1 MKDFSNPKRNS
12 IGQINSFNNPL
23 FSFRDS
29 LSFNFNESNQ
39 KEELDNIIRLLK
51 LETDNNV
58 TNFDILIN
66 NFLRKNQKIKNDAI
80 EKILD
85 FISKNNLHYK
95 SIIKCINAILEL
107 IIDNFQII
115 NMLNNVIPLLLSN
128 LYLEENLK
136 KLDAIHE
143 ITKFIGKLIKIG
155 RTHIFGLVEEMID
168 TIFHNVFKTNS
179 SESNLLYA
187 YINLL
192 SQIMQNSMTISFNN
206 IIIKNNLGNFVTLLE
221 EYCCDKNDKIR
232 EITVELTGNF
242 IEMLKNRDN
251 LTKKRYII
259 ILYETLL
266 NQFQNANMKNNNVN
280 INNYYIV
287 NGFLMIVK
295 KIFQLYPLLFNDD
308 SLYFKLADGVMK
320 LKNVG
325 KNEQNVKI
333 EFINFIPYLYQMNK
347 KMFKKKF
354 IKEYMKFS
362 NESLNTDKEV
372 TKIKYSILV
381 VLGKLNYFEKDIIY
395 KYCNLTL
402 ERQIVRLLNGKD
414 FLNDQVLECL
424 TDLLNKNDGQLYQI
438 LLLVP

>member
-1 MKDFSNPKRNS
+1 
-12 IGQINSFNNPL
+12 
-23 FSFRDS
+23 
-29 LSFNFNESNQ
+29 
-39 KEELDNIIRLLK
+39 
-51 LETDNNV
+51 
-58 TNFDILIN
+58 
-66 NFLRKNQKIKNDAI
+66 
-80 EKILD
+80 
-85 FISKNNLHYK
+85 
-95 SIIKCINAILEL
+95 
-107 IIDNFQII
+107 
-115 NMLNNVIPLLLSN
+115 
-128 LYLEENLK
+128 
-136 KLDAIHE
+136 
-143 ITKFIGKLIKIG
+143 
-155 RTHIFGLVEEMID
+155 
-168 TIFHNVFKTNS
+168 
-179 SESNLLYA
+179 
-187 YINLL
+187 
-192 SQIMQNSMTISFNN
+192 
-206 IIIKNNLGNFVTLLE
+206 
-221 EYCCDKNDKIR
+221 
-232 EITVELTGNF
+232 
-242 IEMLKNRDN
+242 MLKNRDN

-381 VLGKLNYFEKDIIY
+381 V
-395 KYCNLTL
+395 
-402 ERQIVRLLNGKD
+402 
-414 FLNDQVLECL
+414 
-424 TDLLNKNDGQLYQI
+424 
-438 LLLVP
+438 